1 MTDGSNRTAARSFPG
16 RCFFY
21 AVFQSVTRSP
31 LGKINALSNPQP
43 TAPAT
48 SFRSAGVNPSRF
60 IFCENA
66 CGLLPQRLANSE
78 TLIPSFTHK
87 ILICSDVGK
96 KSPLFAF

>member
-1 MTDGSNRTAARSFPG
+1 MKD
-16 RCFFY
+16 
-21 AVFQSVTRSP
+21 V
-31 LGKINALSNPQP
+31 SNPQP

-60 IFCENA
+60 IFWENA

-87 ILICSDVGK
+87 ILICSDVGTI
-96 KSPLFAF
+96 SPLLVFNINVLVCIVNHDFFKINGKV

>member
-1 MTDGSNRTAARSFPG
+1 MGVTEQRPGKTPG

-21 AVFQSVTRSP
+21 AFFQSVTRSP
-31 LGKINALSNPQP
+31 LGKMKDVSNPQP

-66 CGLLPQRLANSE
+66 CGLLPQRLASSE